1 MADKKK
7 FPSEVQFEGAVTQS
21 GAVTIS
27 GVLTTSGTNT
37 HSGVNT
43 FSGGIDV
50 SGGRIRENLEAVDAD
65 SQNHTIT
72 HTNVTKGLLVHTST
86 TGGGTL
92 TMPDAD
98 KLIVD
103 MTVPLSQTH
112 NTVILYYINDGNQT
126 VTLANSA
133 DGSTT
138 VADTGQ
144 TVAAN
149 ESGIILFNRTGADAV
164 KAYLIGA

>member
-7 FPSEVQFEGAVTQS
+7 FPGEVQFEN
-21 GAVTIS
+21 TI
-27 GVLTTSGTNT
+27 TSTGTNT

-43 FSGGIDV
+43 FSGGINV
-50 SGGRIRENLEAVDAD
+50 SGGRIRESLEAHDAD

-72 HTNVTKGLLVHTST
+72 HTNVTKGLLIHTSV

-103 MTVPLSQTH
+103 MAVPLSAT
-112 NTVILYYINDGNQT
+112 NDTVILYYINDGGQT
-126 VTLANSA
+126 VTLANST
-133 DGSTT
+133 DGTTT

-149 ESGIILFNRTGADAV
+149 ESGIILFQRTGADAV